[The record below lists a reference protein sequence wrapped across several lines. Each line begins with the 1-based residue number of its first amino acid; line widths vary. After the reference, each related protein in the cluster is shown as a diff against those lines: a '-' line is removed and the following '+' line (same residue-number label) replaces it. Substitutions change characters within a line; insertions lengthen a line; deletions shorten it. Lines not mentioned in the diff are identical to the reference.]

1 MLMDNFFWIPS
12 LTDANLLYDKSYCL
26 ERKSLN
32 INQNIESI
40 RVFLHIKK

>member
-1 MLMDNFFWIPS
+1 MDNFFWIPS
-12 LTDANLLYDKSYCL
+12 LTDVNLLYDKSYCL